1 MRAPVL
7 FLLTTAAM
15 LSTAGCQRTADAAT
29 EAALERASGH
39 EVAIDRDG
47 KRARIL
53 TPDGEINLATGG
65 GMPLPDDFPA
75 DLFLPPTYAVNSV
88 MEVGDARLVNMESEG
103 TVAAMFDAARSA
115 MQRRGWS
122 QTLAMQ
128 QADSGM
134 LGFSRDGREATYTF
148 TGHGEG
154 QLAIGIQLRAPS
166 GRH

>member
-115 MQRRGWS
+115 MQRRG
-122 QTLAMQ
+122 
-128 QADSGM
+128 
-134 LGFSRDGREATYTF
+134 
-148 TGHGEG
+148 
-154 QLAIGIQLRAPS
+154 
-166 GRH
+166 